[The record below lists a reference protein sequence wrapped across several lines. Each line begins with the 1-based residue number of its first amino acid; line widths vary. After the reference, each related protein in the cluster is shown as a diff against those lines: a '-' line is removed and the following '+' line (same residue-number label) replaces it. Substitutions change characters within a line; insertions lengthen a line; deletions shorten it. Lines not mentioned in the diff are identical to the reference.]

1 MLDWIYS
8 VRSERFV
15 GVFFFFLFVFLS
27 PGKVRNRLVRKALI
41 SSEVWSWLP
50 LVRVNNGKMF
60 PWNRTF

>member
-15 GVFFFFLFVFLS
+15 GVFFFFFFFFLS

>member
-8 VRSERFV
+8 VSSERFV
-15 GVFFFFLFVFLS
+15 GVLFFFFFFLS

>member
-15 GVFFFFLFVFLS
+15 GVFFLLFFFLS

>member
-15 GVFFFFLFVFLS
+15 GVFFVFCFFFLS

-60 PWNRTF
+60 PWNITF

>member
-15 GVFFFFLFVFLS
+15 GVFFLLFFFLI